1 MDLNTPSTGL
11 NLSTS
16 GAPAVDPVFKE
27 LSKTI
32 NSNNPK
38 YWISGAGPVKPLIE
52 QRQPEYWGLDEQN
65 YYRYARQSDF
75 DRLGFTPYAD
85 NEAIYNEN
93 SSSFAEI
100 GRGLQGLALNTV
112 ATAVDGF
119 ESTWDLITG
128 DFDKAFGADP
138 AAAER
143 YAYINRMYGSTYGGT
158 TEFLANNAINLG
170 FVTGMITQG
179 FLEGVGVTIATGG
192 QVELGGGVWAARIG
206 QGLFGLKSAAQT
218 GKAIKTGYNATRT
231 ATALNRL
238 RETAPQ
244 WLKSTTSGV
253 GRVVLPN
260 VTEYIDDA
268 FRAAQIGEA
277 LPGAAKGAGALFREA
292 QIMKFALTEA
302 QLEGGF
308 VENDIYQR
316 AVEEY
321 YDKHGYYPDNAT
333 LERIREAAKQG
344 GDRALM
350 ANLPVIYFTDAIV
363 LKPLMSMGKTTSRIF
378 GSNRA
383 AKAKLAQHGIEE
395 TSSGLYSRIQKKGF
409 FKDAGRNTYRYLTS
423 ARFGR
428 NVLLPGISEG
438 LQENFQEIV
447 SQSYVNY
454 YSEMLKNPL
463 NVSLE
468 DLKGTFSGVFEAGN
482 LIFDPNITP
491 HSKNA
496 LANQFTEE
504 GFQTFLSGAFI
515 GGLTGSGG
523 SAIAKLAKLSTAKG
537 RAEVAKQKA
546 EREELSNEIVRVLNE
561 GKADVFSL
569 FNPRLRSLHDTNNLL
584 KEWQE
589 AKQSGD
595 IKKQKD
601 LLEELRFNHLMTVL
615 QTGQMK
621 SFVQKVES
629 LNTLDDEAIVEATG
643 IADPKEAR
651 ERVSATID
659 YARQLESKYDAVEKE
674 YGNPFITD
682 QYDPSSESYDRVRL
696 NNFAYEQ
703 AKRDLIFLSD
713 ANDKTKER
721 LNDLRGNIS
730 KRNASGNTSS
740 LDLDVMTSEESL
752 DQEIQIL
759 EKEVFAEATTPEQK
773 QLIKEKRARKKNL
786 ISYRAALRKYKK
798 SISGKN
804 QTDES
809 EEAGQR
815 RIDAAEN
822 FREAYGRLV
831 NSLAKPGKVVNQ
843 SDVEQDAEEL
853 LDVIALNRDASAIV
867 GALNNLNS
875 PARLTEYALRNSAAI
890 ADVVLNKRMLLE
902 QSLKIF
908 RNNVTKNQIVNDVYS
923 TGFFLDVEDLEN
935 YLKKGIMPTEIY
947 RVKDRKK
954 FSIDAP
960 EAEMAKDVLER
971 YKPFID
977 VIAAEKEQ
985 TAAQEAEQTQAE
997 TPTAEAA
1004 PTVETEFDEVQD
1016 APVTAGPAKK
1026 YQYGDLPKAAKDM
1039 VDEMFRATNARR
1051 RAEGDQQLGSVVQFT
1066 LLPNTQQKIQEF
1078 FDSNKTQAPVPAAAS
1093 DAFRD
1098 FKQSLDDATT
1108 EDELDD
1114 AETMISS
1121 NLDLSDE
1128 EVKQL
1133 SSIAKARRE
1142 QLGITEVPAGRKEDM
1157 TEQESSAVDESL
1169 KENQNFNDRAR
1180 KAVAE
1185 ALESNPEDLNDD
1197 FFDNIDEC

>member
-1 MDLNTPSTGL
+1 MDPNTLSTGF

-16 GAPAVDPVFKE
+16 GASVVDPVFKE

-38 YWISGAGPVKPLIE
+38 YLISGKGPVKPLIE

-65 YYRYARQSDF
+65 YYRYTRQSDF

-85 NEAIYNEN
+85 NEAIYNAESN
-93 SSSFAEI
+93 PLAEI
-100 GRGLQGLALNTV
+100 GRGLQGMALNTV
-112 ATAVDGF
+112 ATASDGF

-128 DFDKAFGADP
+128 DFKKVFSGDP
-138 AAAER
+138 KAAER
-143 YAYINRMYGSTYGGT
+143 YAHINSMYGSTYGGT
-158 TEFLANNAINLG
+158 TEFLANNAINFG
-170 FVTGMITQG
+170 FVTGMVAQG
-179 FLEGVGVTIATGG
+179 FLEGTAATIATGG

-206 QGLFGLKSAAQT
+206 RGLFGIKSATQIAE
-218 GKAIKTGYNATRT
+218 AAKTGLNATRT
-231 ATALNRL
+231 AAALNRL

-244 WLKSTTSGV
+244 WLKSTASGV
-253 GRVVLPN
+253 GGVVLPN
-260 VTEYIDDA
+260 ITEYIDDA
-268 FRAAQIGEA
+268 FRTAQIGEA
-277 LPGAAKGAGALFREA
+277 LPGVTKGAGAFFRDA
-292 QIMKFALTEA
+292 QLMKFALTES

-316 AVEEY
+316 AVQEY
-321 YDKHGYYPDNAT
+321 YDKHGYYPDDAT
-333 LERIREAAKQG
+333 LERIREAAKEG
-344 GDRALM
+344 GNRAVM

-363 LKPLMSMGKTTSRIF
+363 FKPLMSMGKTTSRIF
-378 GSNRA
+378 GGKGA
-383 AKAKLAQHGIEE
+383 AKAKLAERGIEE
-395 TSSGLYSRIQKKGF
+395 TSSGLYSKIGKKGF
-409 FKDAGRNTYRYLTS
+409 FKDAARNTYRYATS

-438 LQENFQEIV
+438 LQENFQGIV
-447 SQSYVNY
+447 SESYVNY

-463 NVSLE
+463 NIPLE
-468 DLKGTFSGVFEAGN
+468 DLKGTFSGIFEAGN

-496 LANQFTEE
+496 LTNQFTEE

-515 GGLTGSGG
+515 GGLTGVGG
-523 SAIAKLAKLSTAKG
+523 NAIAKLAKMSTAKG
-537 RAEVAKQKA
+537 RAEIAKQKA
-546 EREELSNEIVRVLNE
+546 EQDELSNEIVRVLNE

-595 IKKQKD
+595 VKKQKD

-629 LNTLDDEAIVEATG
+629 LNTLDDEGIVEATG

-674 YGNPFITD
+674 YDNPFITD

-696 NNFAYEQ
+696 NHFAYEQ

-721 LNDLRGNIS
+721 LNDLKGNIS

-752 DQEIQIL
+752 DQEIQML

-786 ISYRAALRKYKK
+786 ISYRVALKKYKK

-804 QTDES
+804 QTNES

-822 FREAYGRLV
+822 FREAYARLV

-853 LDVIALNRDASAIV
+853 LDVIGLNRDASAIV
-867 GALNNLNS
+867 GALNNLNN

-890 ADVVLNKRMLLE
+890 ADVVLNKRLLLE
-902 QSLKIF
+902 QSLKTFKNNI
-908 RNNVTKNQIVNDVYS
+908 RNNQIINDVYS
-923 TGFFLDVEDLEN
+923 TGFFLDVENLEN
-935 YLKKGIMPTEIY
+935 YIKKGVMPTEIF
-947 RVKDRKK
+947 RVRDRKK

-960 EAEMAKDVLER
+960 EAEQAKEVLES
-971 YKPFID
+971 YKPLID
-977 VIAAEKEQ
+977 VIADQ
-985 TAAQEAEQTQAE
+985 QQETKPTE
-997 TPTAEAA
+997 TPTTAVA
-1004 PTVETEFDEVQD
+1004 PEVATEFDEVED
-1016 APVTAGPAKK
+1016 APVVTESTKK
-1026 YQYGDLPKAAKDM
+1026 YQYNDLPKGAKDI
-1039 VDEMFRATNARR
+1039 VDEMFRAANARR
-1051 RAEGDQQLGSVVQFT
+1051 RADGEQQLGSVIQFT
-1066 LLPNTQQKIQEF
+1066 LLPNVQQRIKEF
-1078 FDSNKTQAPVPAAAS
+1078 FDSNKTQVPTSATAS

-1098 FKQSLDDATT
+1098 FKQSFDTATT
-1108 EDELDD
+1108 EDQLDD
-1114 AETMISS
+1114 IEIMISS
-1121 NLDLSDE
+1121 DLNLTDE

-1133 SSIAKARRE
+1133 SSIAKTRRE
-1142 QLGITEVPAGRKEDM
+1142 QLGITDVPAGRKQDM